1 MQPKILC
8 FALFLLI
15 FLTLPLMATAQ
26 LKTTLEGHTDV
37 VWSVAFSPDGSMLA
51 SGSFDDTVRLWQVD
65 TGQLLHSLTVHT
77 NDVVSVAFS
86 PDGQTLASSDWD
98 GNICLWNPHTGK
110 LKRTLNERRGS
121 VGAVAFSPDGQ
132 TLASGHA
139 DHTIGL
145 WNTTT
150 WQVES
155 ILTGH
160 TLIVDCV
167 AFSPDGETLA
177 SGSRD
182 KTVRLWDIDTG
193 QLLHKLTGH
202 ANNIRHLAFSPNGAT
217 LASGADAEDSVR
229 LWDTGTGVEKKTLT
243 PDAGWFRPVAF
254 SPDGRTLTI
263 GGRGIFL
270 WDTETGQYLPTVDV
284 VGDILSVAFSPDGQ
298 IIGSGS
304 ANGLVHLSK
313 FVRGVP
319 FADVPFDV
327 NNIPEPVPPPLA
339 VVDFFDL
346 DPFYQQWINIKGF
359 PVLASANVSPYAV
372 KETAWEI
379 GQIIGHRSDILNAL
393 AKNRIR
399 YTIIAHNELS
409 TDVPE
414 LRPYLVPHF
423 YENQGRGGA
432 CWYYCKTIF
441 GSEEWTF
448 RGTLWDAATHEMA
461 HGIHEIVNLEIDTT
475 FDQRLETVYNAA
487 MTKGLWH
494 GSWLRLNKYEYW
506 AEGATTWF
514 HANPQS
520 PIKTRD
526 AFKAYDPDLA
536 QLITEVFGDSDW
548 RYTPIRDRL
557 HLPHLQGLDLQAV
570 PREVEWPPG
579 VLEAYEELR
588 NPAIEERSEWVNLPP
603 HDPSMLP
610 QLNELRN
617 RSQPD
622 RYSVG
627 WTNILVGS
635 LVDAEILFYWVNPDG
650 TETLF
655 YRFAPSLES
664 VFDFQCRVG
673 DLLLAKDATGRPLAV
688 FQAVEKIGRVLIRPT
703 LFETDSDG
711 TNGDING
718 DGVVNVL
725 DLIVITSYFGNI
737 GQNIAADVNGDGVV
751 NVLDLVSVAEM
762 FEDTPAAP

>member
-1 MQPKILC
+1 MRK
-8 FALFLLI
+8 FLIVGL
-15 FLTLPLMATAQ
+15 LLLLQREVATAQ
-26 LKTTLEGHTDV
+26 LKTTLEGHTEV
-37 VWSVAFSPDGSMLA
+37 VWSVAFSPDGQLLA
-51 SGSFDDTVRLWQVD
+51 SGSFDDTVCLWQVD

-98 GNICLWNPHTGK
+98 GNICLWHPHTGK

-202 ANNIRHLAFSPNGAT
+202 ANDIRHLAFSPNGAT

-254 SPDGRTLTI
+254 SPNGRTLAI

-270 WDTETGQYLPTVDV
+270 WDTDTGQYLPPVDV
-284 VGDILSVAFSPDGQ
+284 GGDILSVAFSPDGQ
-298 IIGSGS
+298 MVGSGS

-313 FVRGVP
+313 FFRGVP

-327 NNIPEPVPPPLA
+327 NNIPEPVPPPPA

-359 PVLASANVSPYAV
+359 PVLASANVNPYAV
-372 KETAWEI
+372 KENAWEI

-423 YENQGRGGA
+423 YYNVRQRGGA

-448 RGTLWDAATHEMA
+448 RGTFWDAATHEMA

-487 MTKGLWH
+487 MAKGLWR
-494 GSWLRLNKYEYW
+494 GSWLSINHYEYW
-506 AEGATTWF
+506 AEGITTWV

-520 PIKTRD
+520 PIQTRD
-526 AFKAYDPDLA
+526 AFKAYDPDFA
-536 QLITEVFGDSDW
+536 QLITEVFGDNDW
-548 RYTPIRDRL
+548 RYTPMRDRL

-570 PREVEWPPG
+570 PREVEWRPG
-579 VLEAYEELR
+579 VIEAYEELR
-588 NPAIEERSEWVNLPP
+588 NPSINERSEWVNLPP
-603 HDPSMLP
+603 YDPSKLSS
-610 QLNELRN
+610 LNELRN
-617 RSQPD
+617 RGRQGDSPVD
-622 RYSVG
+622 
-627 WTNILVGS
+627 WTDILVANII
-635 LVDAEILFYWVNPDG
+635 DAEILFYWVNPDG
-650 TETLF
+650 TETLH
-655 YRFAPSLES
+655 YRFPPNPWMIAH
-664 VFDFQCRVG
+664 FGCRVG

-688 FQAVEKIGRVLIRPT
+688 FQAVEKTGRALVSPA
-703 LFETDSDG
+703 LFEPDSDG

-725 DLIVITSYFGNI
+725 DLIVITSYFGNT

-762 FEDTPAAP
+762 F